1 MNDTVERGLRVLAD
15 RTRWQREQE
24 HYTQIRTDGMRR
36 LNKPFPTAADLHFP
50 LVDMTIG
57 DLKPFWMAQ
66 AFGGDRIA
74 DFLPLTQEQSAVA
87 EAAADFFDFQLRYNT
102 NQPYLRYVMEQMI
115 DTMLH
120 RGRGVLMATTD
131 PYNDWAIQLKNIDP
145 QFLLIGSQFDD
156 FWDADS
162 WIYVQRLSVNQ
173 YKRDRNFEQGDDII
187 KRITGRSGFQLSSV
201 YYQRELIE
209 GVTHT
214 NKEDEIILWHEYER
228 RPSGDL
234 VLSTSAPMA
243 DDVEIRDPFI
253 IPYEMNGKS
262 SNPFHSFT
270 MEILGSGGWYAP
282 RSVSRLLAA
291 FEAFCTKCMNE
302 DADQMTFMNRPLFTG
317 EKPMDN
323 SANWDFFPGSYVPGN
338 VQAVQMGNPAMSFME
353 RINFQRGL
361 AERRARVPDFGQ
373 FSPED
378 TGGKPIT
385 ATQSRIASGLQAVGA
400 DHNGDTFRNIR
411 LLSFYK
417 HLWALML
424 HRNKCQQDAAK
435 AGNTSPASLTYILS
449 NELKELPAQAMAE
462 GYLVLPAGGTANK
475 EQRLQR
481 ATARL
486 GLLKGDPDI
495 DQIELKTE
503 YVAADDARLV
513 KKLVVGAS
521 KRAQS
526 EAYEEDL
533 EIVVMSQG
541 RPVPVLPGQD
551 HATRVIECATY
562 LHAQEVK
569 GIPVNPQAVQ
579 VIQQHMGMH
588 LQYLKETQPDALKQV
603 VAMLQQIESAPAPGK
618 VLPMNTTNPSGMPI
632 GRAPQ
637 GQQPQLGQGQPQ
649 AGVAQ

>member
-1 MNDTVERGLRVLAD
+1 MNDTLQRGLAVLSD
-15 RTRWQREQE
+15 RTRWAKEQE
-24 HYTQIRTDGMRR
+24 YYTQIRTDGMRR
-36 LNKPFPTAADLHFP
+36 LNKPFPTAADGHFP

-74 DFLPLTQEQSAVA
+74 DFLPLTQDQAAVA
-87 EAAADFFDFQLRYNT
+87 EAAADYFDFQLRYNT
-102 NQPYLRYVMEQMI
+102 NQPFLRYVMEQTV

-120 RGRGVLMATTD
+120 RGRGILMATCD
-131 PYNDWAIQLKNIDP
+131 AYNDWDLRIRSIDP
-145 QFLLIGSQFDD
+145 QFILMGEQFDD

-162 WIYVQRLSVNQ
+162 WIWVQRLSVAQ
-173 YKRDRNFEQGDDII
+173 YKRDRNFAQGEDII
-187 KRITGRSGFQLSSV
+187 KKISGRSGFQLNQA
-201 YYQRELIE
+201 YEQKELIE
-209 GVTHT
+209 GVTNT
-214 NKEDEIILWHEYER
+214 AKENEILLWHEYER

-234 VLSTSAPMA
+234 VLSTIAPMA
-243 DDVEIRDPFI
+243 DDVTIRQPFV
-253 IPYEMNGKS
+253 IPYELNGKS

-317 EKPMDN
+317 DKPMDN

-385 ATQSRIASGLQAVGA
+385 ATQSRIASGLQAVAA
-400 DHNGDTFRNIR
+400 DHNGDTFRNIW
-411 LLSFYK
+411 LSSFYK
-417 HLWALML
+417 HLWCLML
-424 HRNKCQQDAAK
+424 HRNKCQSDAANVAA
-435 AGNTSPASLTYILS
+435 AGGASKPPSLTYILA

-513 KKLVVGAS
+513 KKLVVGQS
-521 KRAQS
+521 KRAKAES
-526 EAYEEDL
+526 DDEAT
-533 EIVVMSQG
+533 EILVMANG
-541 RPVPVLPGQD
+541 RPMEVLPGED
-551 HATRVIECATY
+551 HATRVLECATY

-569 GIPVNPQAVQ
+569 GVPVNPQAVM
-579 VIQQHMGMH
+579 VIKQHMAMH
-588 LQYLKETQPDALKQV
+588 LQYLKETQPAALKQV
-603 VAMLQQIESAPAPGK
+603 MAMLQQIESAPAPGK
-618 VLPMNTTNPSGMPI
+618 VVGMP
-632 GRAPQ
+632 GQPQ
-637 GQQPQLGQGQPQ
+637 GQLTEGQPQ
-649 AGVAQ
+649 PAEAMQ